1 MRGLVAYILIVFI
14 LFQSAGK
21 TLTDSILCFIHK
33 CEVQEKIRKQALP
46 LCSFSLTEKEYTDNL
61 VEQNELLLNGKMY
74 DIESI
79 VKINGRLMIT
89 AYEDNEESSLLAEL
103 EKYIGKHASAGKSA
117 LKNLKDSNSNYTS
130 FIYIKSF
137 YPSFTSWL
145 TPLKPAE
152 ITARG
157 YANAPEQPP
166 SIG

>member
-1 MRGLVAYILIVFI
+1 MKTVIAYILIIFI

-33 CEVQEKIRKQALP
+33 CEVQEKIRKQSLP
-46 LCSFSLTEKEYTDNL
+46 LCHFSLTEKEFADNL
-61 VEQNELLLNGKMY
+61 VEHNELMLNGKMY

-79 VKINGRLMIT
+79 VKLNGRLVIT
-89 AYEDNEESSLLAEL
+89 AFEDKAETSLLAEL

-117 LKNLKDSNSNYTS
+117 LKILKDSNSNYIS

-137 YPSFTSWL
+137 YPSFKSWL
-145 TPLKPAE
+145 TPMMTAE
-152 ITARG
+152 ITSSG
-157 YANAPEQPP
+157 YTNTLEQPP